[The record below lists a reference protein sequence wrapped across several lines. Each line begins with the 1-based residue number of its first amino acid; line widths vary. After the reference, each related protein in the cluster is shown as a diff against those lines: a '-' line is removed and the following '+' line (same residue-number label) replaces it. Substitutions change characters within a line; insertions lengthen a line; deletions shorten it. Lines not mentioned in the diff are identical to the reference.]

1 MNKYKTLATTLPTTK
16 TNKRMF
22 ESINGHFN
30 PDDLYIVYDDDQTA
44 EIWVRQVDLDDLRA
58 FLTSFTG
65 VRQAPVAGTILTQV
79 EGIRSYGMNGRKRM
93 YVGYNDER
101 KVDDRKRKEARRGK
115 HYYANDHAFT
125 QKNVASPKNFKNSV
139 LCGDSEVV
147 LKGMPDNC
155 VDMVFTSPP
164 YNFGLDY
171 EGSDDA
177 HDWES
182 YFKKLFAVL
191 DQCIRV
197 LKYGGRLIINVQP
210 LYSDY
215 IPSHHTISNHLMG
228 RKMIWRGEI
237 MWEKNNY
244 NCKYTA
250 WGSWKS
256 PSSPYL
262 KYTWEFLEVFSKG
275 ALKKIG
281 DRANADIDGD
291 SFKKWVYGKWSI
303 APEHHMKQYGHPAMF
318 PEELAR
324 RAMLLFSFRG
334 DMILDP
340 FMGAGTT
347 CAVAKQNGRDYVGID
362 IVPEY
367 CDTARVR
374 LDSMLG

>member
-1 MNKYKTLATTLPTTK
+1 MKKYKMLTTTLPATK

-30 PDDLYIVYDDDQTA
+30 PDDLHIVYDDGQTA
-44 EIWVRQVDLDDLRA
+44 EIWVRQVDLDDLRTY
-58 FLTSFTG
+58 LTSFTG
-65 VRQAPVAGTILTQV
+65 VRQAPVAGTILAQV

-101 KVDDRKRKEARRGK
+101 KVDGRKRKEVRRGR
-115 HYYANDHAFT
+115 HYYANDHDFT
-125 QKNVASPKNFKNSV
+125 QKNMSIPKIFKNTI
-139 LCGDSEVV
+139 LCGDSETV
-147 LKGMPDNC
+147 LKDMPDNC
-155 VDMVFTSPP
+155 IDMVFTSPP

-171 EGSDDA
+171 EGNSDA
-177 HDWES
+177 YDWES
-182 YFKKLFAVL
+182 YFDKLFAVL

-215 IPSHHTISNHLMG
+215 IPSHHIISNHIME
-228 RKMIWRGEI
+228 RKLIWRGEI

-275 ALKKIG
+275 NLKKRG
-281 DRANADIDGD
+281 DSANADIDGD

-303 APEHHMKQYGHPAMF
+303 APERNMKRYGHPAMF

-334 DMILDP
+334 DVILDP

-347 CAVAKQNGRDYVGID
+347 CAVAKQNGRDYTGID
-362 IVPEY
+362 TVPEY
-367 CDTARVR
+367 CDTARMR